1 MSMTDLP
8 AAGESPPTAMG
19 QTPPDQVTW
28 TLRECYQR
36 ALAIIGRD
44 GQLTP
49 DEQFEL
55 RAHLEGV
62 MGIARAREAG
72 GRPPLGAPEQQ
83 GGPDQPTE
91 GPYMGHSGTMSPNGI

>member
-1 MSMTDLP
+1 MSVMDLP

-19 QTPPDQVTW
+19 ATPPDQESW
-28 TLRECYQR
+28 TLRDCYSR

-62 MGIARAREAG
+62 MGIGRQRAQAG
-72 GRPPLGAPEQQ
+72 MPPLGAPEQR
-83 GGPDQPTE
+83 GMPDQATE
-91 GPYMGHSGTMSPNGI
+91 GPYMGHSGSPSSKEI